1 MCLLFLHSH
10 YAGYYKVHVTV
21 ESLNWCVCVFLS
33 ALQACSRRFTKKLYK
48 SILEWGP
55 FAPIIAIQ
63 PTID

>member
-1 MCLLFLHSH
+1 MRAIIRSMFQWNLLI
-10 YAGYYKVHVTV
+10 G
-21 ESLNWCVCVFLS
+21 VCVFLS

-55 FAPIIAIQ
+55 FAPNIAIQ